1 MNEGIRINKYLSE
14 SGVCSRREADR
25 LVEAGEITV
34 NRVLAV
40 PGMKVV
46 PGDDVRVSGKSVG
59 NDTKP
64 VVILYNKPSGVVC
77 STAEKDNIVD
87 YINYRERI
95 YPVGRLDKNSTGL
108 IFLTN
113 QGDIMDALLRAANY
127 HEKEYHVVVNKN
139 IDNEL
144 IEGMR
149 RGVPI
154 LDTVTR
160 PCKVKVIGNREF
172 NIVLTQGLNR
182 QIRRMCDYYDYKVT
196 KLNRIRIMDYNIG
209 DLRQGEYIEFS
220 DKQIAELRSKLGL

>member
-1 MNEGIRINKYLSE
+1 MDESIRINKYLSE

-25 LVEAGEITV
+25 LIEAGKITV
-34 NRVLAV
+34 NGVTATC
-40 PGMKVV
+40 GMRVV
-46 PGDDVRVSGKSVG
+46 PGDNVKVDGKSVD
-59 NDTKP
+59 NDTAP
-64 VVILYNKPSGVVC
+64 VVLLYNKPLGVVC

-87 YINYRERI
+87 YINFGERI

-139 IDNEL
+139 IDKEL

-160 PCKVKVIGNREF
+160 PCKVNVINNREF

-182 QIRRMCDYYDYKVT
+182 QIRRMCDYYDYRVT
-196 KLNRIRIMDYNIG
+196 KLNRIRIMDYTIG
-209 DLRQGEYIEFS
+209 TLKQGDYIEFS
-220 DKQIAELRSKLGL
+220 EKQISNLRKKLGL